1 MNYPT
6 FIHCPSHYKHGHQV
20 CVVKALPADV
30 AVAFSVMVA
39 DDLYFCFPSMSTA
52 EEFCLHYNSN
62 HSDKYWH
69 GMYKPIYSAESVYR
83 RWLIDA
89 RQRMHVFA

>member
-1 MNYPT
+1 MDYPT
-6 FIHCPSHYKHGHQV
+6 FKHCPSHFKHGHQV

-30 AVAFSVMVA
+30 VVAFSVMVA
-39 DDLYFCFPSMSTA
+39 DDLYFCFPSMSLA
-52 EEFCLHYNSN
+52 EDFCCHYISN
-62 HSDKYWH
+62 HSKNYWR
-69 GMYKPIYSAESVYR
+69 GIYKPIYSAESVYR